1 MNGGEV
7 KINSKRGGEERR
19 EEKIGSN
26 LNISFGKK
34 SLRFHNY
41 KFNFA
46 R

>member
-7 KINSKRGGEERR
+7 KINSKRGRGR

>member
-7 KINSKRGGEERR
+7 KINSKRGGG
-19 EEKIGSN
+19 EKIGSN

>member
-7 KINSKRGGEERR
+7 KINSKRGRGRG
-19 EEKIGSN
+19 EKIGSN